1 MKMRVRDT
9 GEVVELPEP
18 GDKLNCPSECI
29 FSCTLDLGH
38 SGVHVGHGLFLPRAF
53 WHDGDTGP
61 TIVVPLE
68 PTP

>member
-1 MKMRVRDT
+1 MRFEIT
-9 GEVVELPEP
+9 GEVVDLPAVP
-18 GDKLNCPSECI
+18 GANADCPSERG
-29 FSCTLDLGH
+29 FECTLDAGH
-38 SGVHVGHGLFLPRAF
+38 SGVHVAHGLQLPRAF